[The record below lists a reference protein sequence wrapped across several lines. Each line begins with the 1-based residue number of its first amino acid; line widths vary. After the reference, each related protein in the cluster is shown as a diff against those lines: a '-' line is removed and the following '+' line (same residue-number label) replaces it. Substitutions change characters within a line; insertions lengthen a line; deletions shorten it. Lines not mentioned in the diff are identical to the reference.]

1 MKNKLKIVLITLFF
15 IISMNKISFASQNDE
30 NKNDLSTE
38 EYEVSNETSQNYI
51 NKQLEKINIGQL
63 EQELKNNELF
73 KDLNLKQY
81 IKDLIKGEAKLTDLI
96 NIQSLKNLILQQ
108 LSASLK
114 VIIMIIVL
122 ALLSSILKSLES
134 SFSSGEV
141 TKIVNYIIF
150 ITMVTLV
157 LVNFKDVL
165 SIAYTTVNSII
176 SIVNILIP
184 ILLSLMVVG
193 GLTATSATL
202 SPVFVGGVSVINL
215 VFKNII
221 FTLITLA
228 FCVLVVNNLSKN
240 IKLKRF
246 SELLKKANIVI
257 VGAVFIIYLGLISI
271 QGIYVTSF
279 DKFTVKSAKFAVG
292 SFIPV
297 IGNFVSDSVDI
308 LLSSSLLIKN
318 IFGSIG
324 LILLIGICLVPII
337 KIFSIIIVYKIG
349 AAIVEPIGEDNI
361 SSFMDETSKLMTVIL
376 VSVLAVLIMFF
387 ITISILTSLS
397 IAS

>member
-15 IISMNKISFASQNDE
+15 IISMNNISFASQNDE

-51 NKQLEKINIGQL
+51 NKQLEKINISQL

-193 GLTATSATL
+193 
-202 SPVFVGGVSVINL
+202 
-215 VFKNII
+215 
-221 FTLITLA
+221 
-228 FCVLVVNNLSKN
+228 
-240 IKLKRF
+240 
-246 SELLKKANIVI
+246 
-257 VGAVFIIYLGLISI
+257 
-271 QGIYVTSF
+271 
-279 DKFTVKSAKFAVG
+279 
-292 SFIPV
+292 
-297 IGNFVSDSVDI
+297 
-308 LLSSSLLIKN
+308 
-318 IFGSIG
+318 
-324 LILLIGICLVPII
+324 
-337 KIFSIIIVYKIG
+337 
-349 AAIVEPIGEDNI
+349 
-361 SSFMDETSKLMTVIL
+361 
-376 VSVLAVLIMFF
+376 
-387 ITISILTSLS
+387 
-397 IAS
+397 

>member
-15 IISMNKISFASQNDE
+15 IISMNNISFASQNDE

-297 IGNFVSDSVDI
+297 IGSFVSDSVD

>member
-15 IISMNKISFASQNDE
+15 IISMNNISFASQNDE

-176 SIVNILIP
+176 SIVNILVP

-202 SPVFVGGVSVINL
+202 
-215 VFKNII
+215 
-221 FTLITLA
+221 
-228 FCVLVVNNLSKN
+228 
-240 IKLKRF
+240 
-246 SELLKKANIVI
+246 
-257 VGAVFIIYLGLISI
+257 
-271 QGIYVTSF
+271 
-279 DKFTVKSAKFAVG
+279 
-292 SFIPV
+292 
-297 IGNFVSDSVDI
+297 
-308 LLSSSLLIKN
+308 
-318 IFGSIG
+318 
-324 LILLIGICLVPII
+324 
-337 KIFSIIIVYKIG
+337 
-349 AAIVEPIGEDNI
+349 
-361 SSFMDETSKLMTVIL
+361 
-376 VSVLAVLIMFF
+376 
-387 ITISILTSLS
+387 
-397 IAS
+397 

>member
-1 MKNKLKIVLITLFF
+1 
-15 IISMNKISFASQNDE
+15 MNNISFASQNDE

-337 KIFSIIIVYKIG
+337 KIFSIIIVYKIKF
-349 AAIVEPIGEDNI
+349 A
-361 SSFMDETSKLMTVIL
+361 L
-376 VSVLAVLIMFF
+376 
-387 ITISILTSLS
+387 
-397 IAS
+397 

>member
-15 IISMNKISFASQNDE
+15 IISMNNISQNDE

-297 IGNFVSDSVDI
+297 IGNFVSDSVE

>member
-15 IISMNKISFASQNDE
+15 IISMNNISFASQNDE

-176 SIVNILIP
+176 SIVNILVP

-193 GLTATSATL
+193 DRK
-202 SPVFVGGVSVINL
+202 SV
-215 VFKNII
+215 V
-221 FTLITLA
+221 
-228 FCVLVVNNLSKN
+228 
-240 IKLKRF
+240 
-246 SELLKKANIVI
+246 
-257 VGAVFIIYLGLISI
+257 
-271 QGIYVTSF
+271 
-279 DKFTVKSAKFAVG
+279 
-292 SFIPV
+292 
-297 IGNFVSDSVDI
+297 
-308 LLSSSLLIKN
+308 
-318 IFGSIG
+318 
-324 LILLIGICLVPII
+324 
-337 KIFSIIIVYKIG
+337 
-349 AAIVEPIGEDNI
+349 
-361 SSFMDETSKLMTVIL
+361 
-376 VSVLAVLIMFF
+376 
-387 ITISILTSLS
+387 
-397 IAS
+397 

>member
-15 IISMNKISFASQNDE
+15 IISMNNISFASQNDE

-308 LLSSSLLIKN
+308 LLSSPLLIKKYFWKYRAYIIN
-318 IFGSIG
+318 WYLFGTYYKDIFNNNSIQ
-324 LILLIGICLVPII
+324 
-337 KIFSIIIVYKIG
+337 
-349 AAIVEPIGEDNI
+349 NR
-361 SSFMDETSKLMTVIL
+361 SSYS
-376 VSVLAVLIMFF
+376 
-387 ITISILTSLS
+387 
-397 IAS
+397 

>member
-15 IISMNKISFASQNDE
+15 IISMNNISFASQNDE

-114 VIIMIIVL
+114 VIIMIIVFL
-122 ALLSSILKSLES
+122 FIKSLES

-176 SIVNILIP
+176 SIVNILVP

>member
-15 IISMNKISFASQNDE
+15 IISMNNISFASQNDE

-114 VIIMIIVL
+114 VIMIIVL

-376 VSVLAVLIMFF
+376 ISVLAVLIMFF
-387 ITISILTSLS
+387 VTISILTSLS
-397 IAS
+397 ITS

>member
-15 IISMNKISFASQNDE
+15 IISMNNISFASQNDE

-114 VIIMIIVL
+114 V

>member
-15 IISMNKISFASQNDE
+15 IISMNNISFASQNDE

-81 IKDLIKGEAKLTDLI
+81 IKDLIK
-96 NIQSLKNLILQQ
+96 
-108 LSASLK
+108 SASLK

>member
-15 IISMNKISFASQNDE
+15 IISMNNISFASQNDE

-51 NKQLEKINIGQL
+51 NKQLEKINISQL

-318 IFGSIG
+318 I
-324 LILLIGICLVPII
+324 LEV
-337 KIFSIIIVYKIG
+337 
-349 AAIVEPIGEDNI
+349 
-361 SSFMDETSKLMTVIL
+361 
-376 VSVLAVLIMFF
+376 
-387 ITISILTSLS
+387 
-397 IAS
+397 

>member
-15 IISMNKISFASQNDE
+15 IISMNNISFASQNDE

-202 SPVFVGGVSVINL
+202 SPVFVGGVSVIN
-215 VFKNII
+215 
-221 FTLITLA
+221 
-228 FCVLVVNNLSKN
+228 
-240 IKLKRF
+240 
-246 SELLKKANIVI
+246 
-257 VGAVFIIYLGLISI
+257 
-271 QGIYVTSF
+271 
-279 DKFTVKSAKFAVG
+279 
-292 SFIPV
+292 
-297 IGNFVSDSVDI
+297 
-308 LLSSSLLIKN
+308 
-318 IFGSIG
+318 
-324 LILLIGICLVPII
+324 
-337 KIFSIIIVYKIG
+337 
-349 AAIVEPIGEDNI
+349 
-361 SSFMDETSKLMTVIL
+361 
-376 VSVLAVLIMFF
+376 
-387 ITISILTSLS
+387 
-397 IAS
+397 

>member
-15 IISMNKISFASQNDE
+15 IISMNNISFASQNDE

-150 ITMVTLV
+150 ITMV
-157 LVNFKDVL
+157 
-165 SIAYTTVNSII
+165 
-176 SIVNILIP
+176 
-184 ILLSLMVVG
+184 
-193 GLTATSATL
+193 
-202 SPVFVGGVSVINL
+202 
-215 VFKNII
+215 
-221 FTLITLA
+221 
-228 FCVLVVNNLSKN
+228 
-240 IKLKRF
+240 KL
-246 SELLKKANIVI
+246 
-257 VGAVFIIYLGLISI
+257 
-271 QGIYVTSF
+271 
-279 DKFTVKSAKFAVG
+279 
-292 SFIPV
+292 
-297 IGNFVSDSVDI
+297 
-308 LLSSSLLIKN
+308 
-318 IFGSIG
+318 
-324 LILLIGICLVPII
+324 
-337 KIFSIIIVYKIG
+337 
-349 AAIVEPIGEDNI
+349 
-361 SSFMDETSKLMTVIL
+361 
-376 VSVLAVLIMFF
+376 
-387 ITISILTSLS
+387 
-397 IAS
+397 

>member
-15 IISMNKISFASQNDE
+15 IISMNNISFASQNDE

-38 EYEVSNETSQNYI
+38 EYEVSNETSQNY
-51 NKQLEKINIGQL
+51 KQAIEKINIGQL
-63 EQELKNNELF
+63 KQELKNNELF

-81 IKDLIKGEAKLTDLI
+81 KDLIKGETKLTDLI

-202 SPVFVGGVSVINL
+202 SPVFVGGISN
-215 VFKNII
+215 K
-221 FTLITLA
+221 
-228 FCVLVVNNLSKN
+228 
-240 IKLKRF
+240 F
-246 SELLKKANIVI
+246 S
-257 VGAVFIIYLGLISI
+257 F
-271 QGIYVTSF
+271 
-279 DKFTVKSAKFAVG
+279 
-292 SFIPV
+292 
-297 IGNFVSDSVDI
+297 
-308 LLSSSLLIKN
+308 
-318 IFGSIG
+318 
-324 LILLIGICLVPII
+324 
-337 KIFSIIIVYKIG
+337 
-349 AAIVEPIGEDNI
+349 
-361 SSFMDETSKLMTVIL
+361 
-376 VSVLAVLIMFF
+376 
-387 ITISILTSLS
+387 
-397 IAS
+397 

>member
-1 MKNKLKIVLITLFF
+1 MKNKLSIIVIVLFF
-15 IISMNKISFASQNDE
+15 IISMNNISFANE
-30 NKNDLSTE
+30 NNENNNKLSTE
-38 EYEVSNETSQNYI
+38 EYEVSDETSQNYI
-51 NKQLEKINIGQL
+51 NRQLEKINISQL
-63 EQELKNNELF
+63 EEELKDNEIF
-73 KDLNLKQY
+73 KNLDLKQFA
-81 IKDLIKGEAKLTDLI
+81 KDLIKGDAQLSDLI
-96 NIQSLKNLILQQ
+96 NIDNLKSLVLDQIT
-108 LSASLK
+108 ASLK
-114 VIIMIIVL
+114 VITMIVVL

-134 SFSSGEV
+134 SFSSGQV
-141 TKIVNYIIF
+141 SKIVNYIIF

-165 SIAYTTVNSII
+165 SIAYTTINSII
-176 SIVNILIP
+176 DIVNIIVP
-184 ILLSLMVVG
+184 ILLSLMAVG
-193 GLTATSATL
+193 GLVATSATL
-202 SPVFVGGVSVINL
+202 SPVFVGGVSIINL
-215 VFKNII
+215 IFKNVI
-221 FTLITLA
+221 FTLITLG
-228 FCVLVVNNLSKN
+228 FCVLVINNLSKN

-257 VGAVFIIYLGLISI
+257 VGAAFTVYLGLVSI

-308 LLSSSLLIKN
+308 LLSSSILIKN
-318 IFGSIG
+318 IFGAVG
-324 LILLIGICLVPII
+324 LILLVGICLIPIL

-349 AAIVEPIGEDNI
+349 AAIVEPIGEENI

-376 VSVLAVLIMFF
+376 ISVLAVIIMFF
-387 ITISILTSLS
+387 VTISILTSLS